1 MEVYSFIRLSD
12 SGNWQ
17 TYVDKLFIITAR
29 QYVSAVF
36 AVTVLSVCSSV
47 RQSQPR
53 RPVLYRTTER
63 IELVFG
69 IIPHCVVRKF
79 EYVQKLGYFPL
90 DLRPKLRTFGK
101 FRHGKSVALST
112 TLVVVVDGGAC

>member
-1 MEVYSFIRLSD
+1 MEVYSFIRLPD
-12 SGNWQ
+12 SGNRQ
-17 TYVDKLFIITAR
+17 TCVDKLYIITAR

-47 RQSQPR
+47 RQSQSR

-69 IIPHCVVRKF
+69 VIPHCVVRKF

-101 FRHGKSVALST
+101 YRHGKSVALST